1 MRGLAVGTVTA
12 VAAVGAIL
20 LVRRASLRWGATDDE
35 LRMMLPGDDQL
46 PHPDLTATRG
56 ISIGATPSEVWP
68 WLAQLGQNRGGF
80 YSYDWLESAS
90 RASRSAT
97 STSIRPD
104 LQIRTVGEDV
114 NLAPEVALSVVELEE
129 ERHLV
134 LRGAVAADGTDIG
147 APYDFTWAFVL
158 QPRPDG
164 STRLVVRERYVY
176 LTDWAAGTRRA
187 DRDGELPDDR
197 ADAAGHPGPGGAC
210 RPAGQRPVAARSVI
224 GALRPRSCRPA
235 RNLVDAC
242 ENRRMAAIDPDSPRY
257 ARQRVLPGWGV
268 GAQQRLA
275 DAHVVVLGAGG
286 LGSAVVPALVA
297 AGVGRITVVDDDRVE
312 ATNLHRQTLHSP
324 TDVGRPKVDS
334 AADAAA
340 ALSPETTVVAVP
352 RRFDEGN
359 AVELLAD
366 ADLVIDGTDD
376 ILTRYVADDAA
387 ARAGIPLV
395 WGSAA
400 KFSGQVGV
408 SWEAR
413 GVSYRDLFPEP
424 PADAG
429 LSCEVDGILPTVCT
443 VTGGMMAGEAL
454 KVLTGVGEPLLG
466 RVVVYDALSG
476 RTREIAYRRAADA
489 ARLPRPAARRCRAAP
504 EPTGEIDAATL
515 SDELASG
522 SPPMLLDVREPWEA
536 AIAAITGSTLIPLGE
551 LGDRVGELDPAA
563 SVVVYCHLGVR
574 SEYAARLLAGAG
586 FARVRNLAGGI
597 DAWSRTVDATVVRY

>member
-1 MRGLAVGTVTA
+1 MD
-12 VAAVGAIL
+12 AI
-20 LVRRASLRWGATDDE
+20 
-35 LRMMLPGDDQL
+35 Q
-46 PHPDLTATRG
+46 
-56 ISIGATPSEVWP
+56 
-68 WLAQLGQNRGGF
+68 
-80 YSYDWLESAS
+80 
-90 RASRSAT
+90 
-97 STSIRPD
+97 
-104 LQIRTVGEDV
+104 
-114 NLAPEVALSVVELEE
+114 
-129 ERHLV
+129 
-134 LRGAVAADGTDIG
+134 
-147 APYDFTWAFVL
+147 
-158 QPRPDG
+158 
-164 STRLVVRERYVY
+164 
-176 LTDWAAGTRRA
+176 
-187 DRDGELPDDR
+187 
-197 ADAAGHPGPGGAC
+197 
-210 RPAGQRPVAARSVI
+210 
-224 GALRPRSCRPA
+224 
-235 RNLVDAC
+235 
-242 ENRRMAAIDPDSPRY
+242 PDSPRY
-257 ARQRVLPGWGV
+257 ARQRVLPGWGA

-286 LGSAVVPALVA
+286 LGSAVLPALVA
-297 AGVGRITVVDDDRVE
+297 AGVGRVTVVDDDRVE
-312 ATNLHRQTLHSP
+312 TTNLHRQTLHSP
-324 TDVGRPKVDS
+324 ADVGRAKVDS

-340 ALSPETTVVAVP
+340 ALSPETIVVAVP
-352 RRFDEGN
+352 RRFDEVD
-359 AVELLAD
+359 ADELLAD

-489 ARLPRPAARRCRAAP
+489 APRPVAPRPAP
-504 EPTGEIDAATL
+504 EPPGEIDAATL
-515 SDELASG
+515 SDELDSDA
-522 SPPMLLDVREPWEA
+522 PPVLLDVREPWEA

-597 DAWSRTVDATVVRY
+597 DAWSRAVDATVVRY

>member
-1 MRGLAVGTVTA
+1 MD
-12 VAAVGAIL
+12 AI
-20 LVRRASLRWGATDDE
+20 
-35 LRMMLPGDDQL
+35 Q
-46 PHPDLTATRG
+46 
-56 ISIGATPSEVWP
+56 
-68 WLAQLGQNRGGF
+68 
-80 YSYDWLESAS
+80 
-90 RASRSAT
+90 
-97 STSIRPD
+97 
-104 LQIRTVGEDV
+104 
-114 NLAPEVALSVVELEE
+114 
-129 ERHLV
+129 
-134 LRGAVAADGTDIG
+134 
-147 APYDFTWAFVL
+147 
-158 QPRPDG
+158 
-164 STRLVVRERYVY
+164 
-176 LTDWAAGTRRA
+176 
-187 DRDGELPDDR
+187 
-197 ADAAGHPGPGGAC
+197 
-210 RPAGQRPVAARSVI
+210 
-224 GALRPRSCRPA
+224 
-235 RNLVDAC
+235 
-242 ENRRMAAIDPDSPRY
+242 PDSPRY

-297 AGVGRITVVDDDRVE
+297 AGVGRVTVVDDDRVE
-312 ATNLHRQTLHSP
+312 TTNLHRQTLHSP
-324 TDVGRPKVDS
+324 ADVGRAKVDS

-352 RRFDEGN
+352 RRFDE
-359 AVELLAD
+359 ADADELLAD

-489 ARLPRPAARRCRAAP
+489 APRPAAPAVAPATPPRPAAP
-504 EPTGEIDAATL
+504 RPAPEATGEIDAATL
-515 SDELASG
+515 SDELGSE
-522 SPPMLLDVREPWEA
+522 SPPTLLDVREPWEA

-597 DAWSRTVDATVVRY
+597 DAWSRSVDATVVRY